1 MKNTYQNS
9 QSPSSQSTILV
20 EKINLT
26 GEKKIKGRGNWWE
39 RGSIEMI

>member
-26 GEKKIKGRGNWWE
+26 GGKKLKEGEIGGCAVPLK
-39 RGSIEMI
+39 